1 MLATDDLLLI
11 ANVRAAISKGKTG
24 EIRRRAG
31 LTQDEVASVVGVTA
45 SCVSHWE
52 AGRRLPR
59 GKVARRYGRLLAAL
73 EEGIPEKREAG
84 QPASEPLADERDG
97 AESTAA

>member
-1 MLATDDLLLI
+1 MARTEDLLLI
-11 ANVRAAISKGKTG
+11 ADVRAAISGGKTA

-59 GKVARRYGRLLAAL
+59 GKAAKRYARLLGAL
-73 EEGIPEKREAG
+73 EQRE
-84 QPASEPLADERDG
+84 SEE
-97 AESTAA
+97 AA